1 VYVFVGIIFSFLTY
15 VMASFAYKSL
25 SFFPIPYFKML
36 LIQLSSSFAS
46 KLAPAGAGGL
56 AVNARFLTKYHHT
69 LIQAGSIAA
78 INNVMGFVGHMSIL
92 VVLIL
97 FGSTSVSEAFNF
109 RITVPP
115 WVWLV
120 GGGFFVFAVATLN
133 FMPSLRKKIVKTIVS
148 AKDTFVDY
156 KRHPAR
162 LFGSYVASVLLTL
175 SYAGALYM
183 SALALGASLS
193 LIQVI
198 VVFTVGVA
206 AASVTPT
213 PGGIG
218 GAEAGLAAALT
229 GTGMTADLAISIAL
243 LYRLITYWLPII
255 PGLIC
260 FQYSVKKE
268 YI

>member
-1 VYVFVGIIFSFLTY
+1 
-15 VMASFAYKSL
+15 
-25 SFFPIPYFKML
+25 
-36 LIQLSSSFAS
+36 
-46 KLAPAGAGGL
+46 
-56 AVNARFLTKYHHT
+56 
-69 LIQAGSIAA
+69 
-78 INNVMGFVGHMSIL
+78 
-92 VVLIL
+92 
-97 FGSTSVSEAFNF
+97 
-109 RITVPP
+109 
-115 WVWLV
+115 
-120 GGGFFVFAVATLN
+120 
-133 FMPSLRKKIVKTIVS
+133 
-148 AKDTFVDY
+148 
-156 KRHPAR
+156 
-162 LFGSYVASVLLTL
+162 
-175 SYAGALYM
+175 M
-183 SALALGASLS
+183 SALALGATLS

-255 PGLIC
+255 PGFIC